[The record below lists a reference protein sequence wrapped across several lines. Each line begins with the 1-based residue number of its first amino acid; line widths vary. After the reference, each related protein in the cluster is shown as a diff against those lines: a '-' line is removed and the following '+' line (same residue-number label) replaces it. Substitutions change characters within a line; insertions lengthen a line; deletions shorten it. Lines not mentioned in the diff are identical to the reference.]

1 MLQNARV
8 IPFTVFELL
17 RENQRGGEGGGKIIP
32 PTQIRIKAGSYAKKK
47 KRKTN
52 LNQGTKKSF
61 CKGIGRF
68 RKSPQLFC
76 KFLYLKYKSTYPEIE
91 MTIGNWTIKDRQF
104 AYVAYV
110 RTPELQARTRNC
122 FHVYMV
128 TCALFFSSI
137 L

>member
-1 MLQNARV
+1 MPGLYLL
-8 IPFTVFELL
+8 PFLSYSEKT
-17 RENQRGGEGGGKIIP
+17 NGGGGVGGGGKIIP

-91 MTIGNWTIKDRQF
+91 MTIGNWTIKDR
-104 AYVAYV
+104 
-110 RTPELQARTRNC
+110 
-122 FHVYMV
+122 
-128 TCALFFSSI
+128 
-137 L
+137 